1 MAEGGKTEGTQ
12 LPWYRSVQTK
22 ITLTL
27 VVVTTAILLIFGLY
41 NLYQTQQRLDQEL
54 RDLAETTVQ
63 RLSQHVLGPF
73 WALDDDQLADQLE
86 AAMLEQ
92 RVEAVII
99 RDRDRE
105 SIYMGRQRA
114 DDGSGV
120 RELDSEPSGDFIR
133 SRTNLVRDNGETIG
147 ALEVYVTREFLEE
160 QFNEVMVAE
169 IGRGVILDVAIIVI
183 ALVMLRRL
191 LVRPI
196 RELTEAAERISGGQL
211 NTPIPSGSRDE
222 IGLLA
227 SAIGKLQTSLR
238 IAMDRM
244 KKQSR

>member
-1 MAEGGKTEGTQ
+1 MAEGGKTEGAS

-27 VVVTTAILLIFGLY
+27 VIVTTVILTVFGLY

-73 WALDDDQLADQLE
+73 WALDDEQLAEQLE
-86 AAMLEQ
+86 AAMLER

-99 RDRDRE
+99 RDRDAE
-105 SIYMGRQRA
+105 TIYMGRQRA
-114 DDGSGV
+114 NGSGV
-120 RELDSEPSGDFIR
+120 EELQSEPEGDFVR
-133 SRTNLVRDNGETIG
+133 SRTNLVRDNGEMIG
-147 ALEVYVTREFLEE
+147 TLEVYVTREFLEE
-160 QFNEVMVAE
+160 QFNEVMMAE
-169 IGRGVILDVAIIVI
+169 IGRGVILDLAIIII

-196 RELTEAAERISGGQL
+196 RDLTDAAERISTGQL
-211 NTPIPSGSRDE
+211 NTPIPAGSRDE

-227 SAIGKLQTSLR
+227 TAIGKLQTSLR

-244 KKQSR
+244 KKRNQ

>member
-1 MAEGGKTEGTQ
+1 MAEEGKTEGTS

-27 VVVTTAILLIFGLY
+27 VVVTTVILLAFGLY
-41 NLYQTQQRLDQEL
+41 NLYQTQQRLNEEL

-63 RLSQHVLGPF
+63 RLSQHVIGPF
-73 WALDDDQLADQLE
+73 WALDDEQLSEQLE

-92 RVEAVII
+92 RIEAVIL

-105 SIYMGRQRA
+105 TIYMGRQR
-114 DDGSGV
+114 GPNQGV
-120 RELDSEPSGDFIR
+120 EELESEPQGDFIR
-133 SRTNLVRDNGETIG
+133 SRTNLVRDDGEMIG

-169 IGRGVILDVAIIVI
+169 IGRGLILDIAIIAI
-183 ALVMLRRL
+183 TLLLLRRL
-191 LVRPI
+191 LVQPI
-196 RELTEAAERISGGQL
+196 RDLTESAERISKGEL
-211 NTPIPSGSRDE
+211 NTPIPGESKDE

-227 SAIGKLQTSLR
+227 NAIGKLQTSLR
-238 IAMDRM
+238 IAMERM
-244 KKQSR
+244 KRNR